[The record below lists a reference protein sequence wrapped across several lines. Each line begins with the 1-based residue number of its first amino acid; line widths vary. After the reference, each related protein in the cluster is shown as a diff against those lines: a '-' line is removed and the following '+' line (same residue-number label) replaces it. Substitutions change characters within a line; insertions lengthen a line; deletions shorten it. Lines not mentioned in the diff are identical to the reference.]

1 MLKLTDVTLQA
12 YGRTFLAGA
21 SVSLREGARVGL
33 VGRNGVGKST
43 MFKLL
48 LGEMQ
53 AQTGEVLLPKGRVA
67 AVEQEAGH
75 TAVPLLETVLNY
87 DRRRAALMAALDT
100 APPEKLGEIHAELID
115 IGADAA
121 PARAGEI
128 LAGLGFKTSDLA
140 RPTHDFSGGWRMRAA
155 LAGALLAQPD
165 LLLLDEPTN
174 YLDLEGALW
183 LESRL
188 KRYPRTSLMI
198 SHDRELLNGVCDF
211 ILHLHDG
218 VLDLYAGD
226 YDSFEQQRS
235 ERQRHLVA
243 AKSKQDAERAHLQSF
258 VDRFKAK
265 ASKAAQAQSRVKRLA
280 KLKPVEITV
289 EGSVQPF
296 HLPSAQR
303 SLAPPLI
310 RMEGVSVG
318 YGEAPPILTGLNLR
332 LDTDDR
338 IGLLG
343 VNGAGKSTFAKL
355 LAGALKPRGGTY
367 TADRRMR
374 VAWFHQH
381 QIEALDPDECPIDL
395 MRRALPEA
403 SEAER
408 RSKLAQFGLPA
419 LKVETS
425 NANLSGGERARML
438 LNMVAMQRPHLLILD
453 EPTNHLDIDSRRS
466 LLDAINDYEGAVV
479 LVTHD
484 RGLMELVADRLWLAA
499 DGHVQPFD
507 GDMDD
512 YTKFVLDRARQ
523 QVRAANPKNAKK
535 ANGAG
540 DPDARKAAADAR
552 AQVAPL
558 RRSMDEAEKR
568 MNRAATELAGFDKQL
583 ADPALFVREP
593 KRAVALGKE
602 RGQAAAAVERTEA
615 AWMRA
620 AEAYEAAKLAAGA

>member
-12 YGRTFLAGA
+12 YGRAFLRDA
-21 SVSLREGARVGL
+21 SLALPEGTRAGL

-43 MFKLL
+43 LFKLL
-48 LGEMQ
+48 LGELH
-53 AQTGEVLLPKGRVA
+53 ATTGEVLLPKGRVA

-75 TAVPLLETVLNY
+75 TDLPLIETVLNY
-87 DRRRAALMAALDT
+87 DRRRANLMAQLET
-100 APPEKLGEIHAELID
+100 ADPEHLGEIHAQLID
-115 IGADAA
+115 IGAEAA
-121 PARAGEI
+121 PARAAEI
-128 LAGLGFKTSDLA
+128 LAGLGFKTSDLE

-155 LAGALLAQPD
+155 LAGALLAEPD

-183 LESRL
+183 LEARL
-188 KRYPRTSLMI
+188 KRYPRTVVMI
-198 SHDRELLNGVCDF
+198 SHDRELLNGVCDA
-211 ILHLHDG
+211 IVHLNAG
-218 VLDLYAGD
+218 TLDLYTGD
-226 YDSFEQQRS
+226 YNSFEEQRG
-235 ERQRHLVA
+235 ERQRHLMA

-280 KLKPVEITV
+280 KLKPVTITV
-289 EGSVQPF
+289 EGQVLPF
-296 HLPSAQR
+296 HIPSPPR
-303 SLAPPLI
+303 PLAPPLA
-310 RMEGVSVG
+310 RMEGLSVG
-318 YGEAPPILTGLNLR
+318 YDGKAILSGLNLR

-355 LAGALKPRGGTY
+355 LAGALQPLSGHLSM
-367 TADRRMR
+367 DRRMK

-381 QIEALDPDECPIDL
+381 QIDAMEPTDTPLDLI
-395 MRRALPEA
+395 RAALPDA

-408 RSKLAQFGLPA
+408 RSRLAQFGLPA
-419 LKVETS
+419 LKADTL
-425 NANLSGGERARML
+425 NADLSGGERARLL
-438 LNMVAMQRPHLLILD
+438 LNLVCLQKPHLLLLD
-453 EPTNHLDIDSRRS
+453 EPTNHLDIDSRRA
-466 LLDAINDYEGAVV
+466 LLDALNDYEGAVV
-479 LVTHD
+479 LITHD

-499 DGHVQPFD
+499 DGTVAPFD

-523 QVRAANPKNAKK
+523 AVRQSKPKGKAAAED
-535 ANGAG
+535 AA
-540 DPDARKAAADAR
+540 ARKAAADAR

-558 RRSMDEAEKR
+558 RRAMEAAEKK
-568 MNRAATELAGFDKQL
+568 MDAAAARLAAMDKTL
-583 ADPALFVREP
+583 ADPALFAREP

-602 RGQAAAAVERTEA
+602 RGLLAGEAARAEA

-620 AEAYEAAKLAAGA
+620 AEAYEEAKALAGA

>member
-1 MLKLTDVTLQA
+1 MLKLIDVTLQA
-12 YGRTFLAGA
+12 YGRTFLSGA
-21 SVSLREGARVGL
+21 NVALRDGARVGL

-43 MFKLL
+43 LFKLL

-75 TAVPLLETVLNY
+75 TSVPLIDTVLGY
-87 DRRRAALMAALDT
+87 DRRRAALMASLDT

-115 IGADAA
+115 IGAEAA
-121 PARAGEI
+121 PARAAEI
-128 LAGLGFKTSDLA
+128 LAGLGFKASDLK

-155 LAGALLAQPD
+155 LAGALLAQPE

-183 LESRL
+183 LEARL
-188 KRYPRTSLMI
+188 KRYPRTALMI
-198 SHDRELLNGVCDF
+198 SHDRELLNGACDF

-218 VLDLYAGD
+218 VLDLYQGD
-226 YDSFEQQRS
+226 YDSFETQRA

-289 EGSVQPF
+289 EGGVQPF
-296 HLPSAQR
+296 YLPSPQR

-310 RMEGVSVG
+310 RMEGVSTG
-318 YGEAPPILTGLNLR
+318 YDGPPILTGLNLR

-355 LAGALKPRGGTY
+355 LAGALKPQGGTY

-419 LKVETS
+419 IKVETS

-453 EPTNHLDIDSRRS
+453 EPTNHLDIDSRRA
-466 LLDAINDYEGAVV
+466 LLDAINDYDGAVV

-484 RGLMELVADRLWLAA
+484 RGLMEMVADRLWLA
-499 DGHVQPFD
+499 DEGHVKPFD

-512 YTKFVLDRARQ
+512 YTKYVLDRAR
-523 QVRAANPKNAKK
+523 VAARASSPKNAKK
-535 ANGAG
+535 AGG
-540 DPDARKAAADAR
+540 PDAEARKKAAADAR

-558 RRSMDEAEKR
+558 RRAMEDAEKR
-568 MNRAATELAGFDKQL
+568 MNRAATELAAFDKTL
-583 ADPALFVREP
+583 SDPALFVREP
-593 KRAVALGKE
+593 RRAVALGKE
-602 RGQAAAAVERTEA
+602 RGLAAAAVERAEA

-620 AEAYEAAKLAAGA
+620 AEAYETAKAAAGA